1 MPLMRVVMKMP
12 HQQQLLPQQLRLS
25 QFKNK
30 LLPKVKV
37 KVTLEEEVVRE
48 DGKTMELSTTEAVE
62 EAEVI
67 EVIEEEERTEAVE
80 EVAEEEVATTQML
93 MMKVSR
99 KSPILQ
105 TEAEA
110 TEEEAE
116 VKEEPEAK
124 EAEVAQEEEDQ
135 RLPQVKSSPTLVKK
149 SALEVEDHRAQES
162 LLLKKQ
168 RLSEDDLY
176 CAPSSANDY

>member
-12 HQQQLLPQQLRLS
+12 HQQQLLPQQLKLS
-25 QFKNK
+25 QSKNK
-30 LLPKVKV
+30 LLPKV

-48 DGKTMELSTTEAVE
+48 DGKTMELPKTEAAE

-67 EVIEEEERTEAVE
+67 EAEERTEAVE
-80 EVAEEEVATTQML
+80 EVAEEEEVTTQML

-116 VKEEPEAK
+116 VREEPEAK

-162 LLLKKQ
+162 LLLKRQ
-168 RLSEDDLY
+168 RLSEDDLE
-176 CAPSSANDY
+176 CAPYSANDY